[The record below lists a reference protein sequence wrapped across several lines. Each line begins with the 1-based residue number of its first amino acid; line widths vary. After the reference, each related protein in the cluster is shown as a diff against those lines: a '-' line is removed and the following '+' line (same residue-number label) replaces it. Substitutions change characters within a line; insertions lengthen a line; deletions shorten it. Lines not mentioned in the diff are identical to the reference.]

1 MSLAFDEYGRPFIV
15 LKEQDTKRRI
25 KGIDAIKVH
34 PFERRGTFWQRD
46 QLPQHYDPP

>member
-25 KGIDAIKVH
+25 KGVEAIKV
-34 PFERRGTFWQRD
+34 PFPSSSATS
-46 QLPQHYDPP
+46 